1 MILPE
6 HYEDCKIMK
15 ETIIT
20 KRSRKQLH
28 VDCYNCLYIDSETCR
43 RMRGVKKDA
52 GKKEVL

>member
-1 MILPE
+1 MILPK

-20 KRSRKQLH
+20 KKKLQ
-28 VDCYNCLYIDSETCR
+28 VNCYNCLYIDSETCR